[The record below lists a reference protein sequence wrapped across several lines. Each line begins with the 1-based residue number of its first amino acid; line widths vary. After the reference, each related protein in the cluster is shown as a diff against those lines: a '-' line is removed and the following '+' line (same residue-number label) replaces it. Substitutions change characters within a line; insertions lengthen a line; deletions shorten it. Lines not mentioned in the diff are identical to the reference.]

1 VKIKLF
7 TKHPTPRQLPLA
19 ILKVAL
25 VGAVLGIPCSIFLSW
40 LLNAPWDRIA
50 AHPLWWLGSSCA
62 IGSIFG
68 VCFYVTCGLPMDYLK
83 PVFRR
88 FPPVQARVL
97 MIATAMAGGSLGCVL
112 SLTAISSLFH
122 VRIQSPLPLAKL
134 AFVDG
139 IIAVVISLVISAFV
153 KLQAEKALRE
163 RTLSEA
169 AAKAQ
174 TFALQAQINP
184 HFFFNTLNTISALV
198 PIDPKAAQETIG
210 RLADMFRYTL
220 SCSRG
225 ELVSLDEELTFAR
238 NYLLLERARFGSRLR
253 VELPESPVGGVMLPG
268 LTLQPIVEN
277 AVRYGVAKRVD
288 GGTVRVE
295 IDRKNGHCSL
305 SVFNQFEPS
314 DGAPNLDAG
323 KVFREGHA
331 LANIRE
337 RLQLLF
343 GDRACLQLGMHD
355 AEWVRVTVKVPV
367 GESQA

>member
-1 VKIKLF
+1 MKIKLF
-7 TKHPTPRQLPLA
+7 TRKPTLRQLPLA

-25 VGAVLGIPCSIFLSW
+25 VAAVLGIPISLVLGW
-40 LLNAPWDRIA
+40 LLNAPWDKIA
-50 AHPLWWLGSSCA
+50 AHPLIWLGSSCA
-62 IGSIFG
+62 MASIFG

-83 PVFRR
+83 PVLRR
-88 FPPVQARVL
+88 FPPWQARVL
-97 MIATAMAGGSLGCVL
+97 MISTAMAGGSLGCVL
-112 SLTAISSLFH
+112 SITAVGLLLR
-122 VRIQSPLPLAKL
+122 VRIETPLPLAKL
-134 AFVDG
+134 ALVDG

-174 TFALQAQINP
+174 TFGLQAQINP

-225 ELVSLDEELTFAR
+225 ELVSLDDELTFAR
-238 NYLLLERARFGSRLR
+238 NYLLLEHARFGNRLR
-253 VELPESPVGGVMLPG
+253 VELPENTEEGVMLPG

-277 AVRYGVAKRVD
+277 AVRYGIAKRVE

-295 IDRKNGHCSL
+295 INRRNGHCSL

-314 DGAPNLDAG
+314 DGAPNLEAG
-323 KVFREGHA
+323 KVFRDGHA
-331 LANIRE
+331 LCNIRE

-343 GDRACLQLGMHD
+343 GDRAGLHLAVND
-355 AEWVRVTVKVPV
+355 AEWVQVTVKVPV